1 MLDSGTV
8 LGIDHGAARIGI
20 ALSDPLGI
28 TARPLET
35 IHTGETDPLA
45 RIEQLVRDHSVKAI
59 VIGLPLRMNDSEG
72 PQAEAARAFAAALKP
87 CLPDGIP
94 IHLVDER
101 LSTREAE
108 KHLARSGKKGGR
120 KANKD
125 LIDQAAA
132 AVILQDYLDNGC

>member
-1 MLDSGTV
+1 MLETA

-35 IHTGETDPLA
+35 IHVSDQPPLP
-45 RIEQLVRDHSVKAI
+45 RISELVRTHAATKVI
-59 VIGLPLRMNDSEG
+59 IGLPLRMDDSEG
-72 PQAEAARAFAAALKP
+72 PQAEEARAFAAALTP
-87 CLPDGIP
+87 LLPQGVP
-94 IHLVDER
+94 IHLIDER
-101 LSTREAE
+101 LSTKEAE

-120 KANKD
+120 KQNKD
-125 LIDQAAA
+125 LIDQTAA